1 MEIRLSYSKDLNRII
16 EIYNQAIATRVSTA
30 DIQPVSKADRRTWF
44 DNHTPNSYPI
54 YVADLEG
61 KIAGWCSLSPY
72 RPGRMAVR
80 HTAEISYY
88 IDNQFKRMGIGTR
101 LIKHAMQDCTRIN
114 IKHLFGILLESN
126 VPSEK
131 LLLKL
136 GFERWGRMPG
146 VAEID
151 GKNYSH
157 IYLGKRVQS

>member
-1 MEIRLSYSKDLNRII
+1 
-16 EIYNQAIATRVSTA
+16 
-30 DIQPVSKADRRTWF
+30 
-44 DNHTPNSYPI
+44 
-54 YVADLEG
+54 
-61 KIAGWCSLSPY
+61 
-72 RPGRMAVR
+72 MAVR

-88 IDNQFKRMGIGTR
+88 IDNQFKRMGIATR
-101 LIKHAMQDCTRIN
+101 LIEHAMQDCTRIN

-136 GFERWGRMPG
+136 GFERWGRMPE